1 MSGLSDQMESDARR
15 DEALA
20 WLIRVQSD
28 AATGEDWAALTA
40 WLEASEENLAAFESV
55 ERLDHDISVEAADIA
70 RGVAAPDDAVVPFRR
85 RSKPR
90 TAWALGGGLA
100 AAAAVAAIMLGPVA
114 WNAARNAYDGQPVT
128 YRTSPGE
135 SREIAL
141 ADGSHIRLDG
151 ASALTVRL
159 GLRAR
164 RVEMA
169 QAEASFDVAR
179 DPRRPFVISVGDQQV
194 RVVGTQF
201 NIRHVDQSVVVT
213 VRRGIVEVRQPAL
226 GAQPVAR
233 LTPGQELR
241 HIEGQS
247 RSVSAQV
254 DPQVAF
260 AWTEG
265 RMICADRPLGEI
277 VADLNRRYPKPIRLS
292 DRAAQRRFSGVLDL
306 KDEASLVQR
315 LADYLSLTV
324 HRTDKEI
331 TLD

>member
-1 MSGLSDQMESDARR
+1 MSRSADQTATDAKR

-20 WLIRVQSD
+20 WLVRVQSD

-40 WLEASEENLAAFESV
+40 WLEASDANLAAFEAV
-55 ERLDHDISVEAADIA
+55 EDLDHDIADSAPEIAA
-70 RGVAAPDDAVVPFRR
+70 GVAAPEDVVVAFR
-85 RSKPR
+85 PR
-90 TAWALGGGLA
+90 ARPRARWVIGGGLA
-100 AAAAVAAIMLGPVA
+100 AAAAIAAVTLAPV
-114 WNAARNAYDGQPVT
+114 ARNAYQGQPVT
-128 YRTSPGE
+128 YRTAPGE
-135 SREIAL
+135 TREIAL

-159 GLRAR
+159 GLRTR

-169 QAEASFDVAR
+169 RAEATFDVAK
-179 DPRRPFVISVGDQQV
+179 DPGRPFVISVGDQQV

-201 NIRHVDQSVVVT
+201 NIRHVDRSVVVT
-213 VRRGIVEVRQPAL
+213 VRRGVVEVRQPAL
-226 GAQPVAR
+226 GPQPVAR

-241 HIEGQS
+241 HLEGQA

-277 VADLNRRYPKPIRLS
+277 VGDLNRRYPKPIRLS
-292 DRAAQRRFSGVLDL
+292 ERAARQRFSGVLDL
-306 KDEASLVQR
+306 KDQAALVQR

-324 HRTDKEI
+324 HRTDAEI